1 MMDVKFKAHWS
12 KVCTWCENSRY
23 LTGKNESETKDMLT
37 SIKEIKQWI
46 EKHL

>member
-1 MMDVKFKAHWS
+1 MAA
-12 KVCTWCENSRY
+12 TWWGNCRY

-37 SIKEIKQWI
+37 SIKEIKLWI